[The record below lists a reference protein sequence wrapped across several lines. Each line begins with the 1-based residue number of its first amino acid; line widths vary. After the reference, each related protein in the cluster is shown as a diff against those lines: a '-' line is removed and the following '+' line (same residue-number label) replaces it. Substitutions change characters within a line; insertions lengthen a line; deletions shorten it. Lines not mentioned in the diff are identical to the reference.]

1 VPPEAAVPRHTSLAT
16 GGSGSGR
23 IGCRTCTVTM
33 LMIWSKREIL
43 VRAGMSHAVEPS
55 AVSALTRQLRPGD
68 FPPVQTLFAE
78 GKPSSEEALR
88 AAEGRESH

>member
-1 VPPEAAVPRHTSLAT
+1 
-16 GGSGSGR
+16 
-23 IGCRTCTVTM
+23 
-33 LMIWSKREIL
+33 
-43 VRAGMSHAVEPS
+43 MSHAVEPS

-88 AAEGRESH
+88 TAEGRESH